1 MAHLINTD
9 NLKQEAGNIGNWAW
23 NTWLGNEMNNLV
35 GDNPY
40 LNVLGQLG
48 LNVTNTILNNVALKK
63 QINTSFR
70 TLDANIANKYKTIQ
84 QNFETKTGTLNGNP
98 FKITKA
104 PESNSL
110 ELIYKQTEIPELYNT
125 TNIPDETNF
134 AKNIPI
140 DNSIPK
146 VESSLDLSP
155 DILSKKSV
163 NTQTS
168 TGQQNTVTNN
178 VGSNL
183 VNGVA
188 GSVAGAGASI
198 LTNYLTNRVL
208 GNSKGAQITSGV
220 LGQGAGT
227 AAGAIV
233 SNALAGTAGT
243 TATNALSSAF
253 SSASGLATGGIGLTN
268 LALDVLDPVKKS
280 KAESAANI
288 ITGVGSLALTAA
300 IPGIGLPFDTLILAA
315 NVAGHLTGQKT
326 ENFTANRELLA
337 QAGSSYNSS
346 VNNILK
352 AESLAGQRYSGYNS
366 GGRHKADSNIYTG
379 HQEQKGLEK
388 VLSNI
393 GSLRDI
399 LASTAGLV
407 SQQRELE
414 SNGGFQNV
422 YTGKEGTILNKI
434 SYIDETPSIINELSY
449 IDETPS
455 IIEEFQ
461 DQLQSFKEGGSFN
474 IIPEGALH
482 ARLHHME
489 DADNLTKKG
498 IPVVDNNGEQQ
509 AEIERNEIIYRI
521 SVTKRLEELLKQYE
535 NDKYSQKEKD
545 QFAIEAGKL
554 LVQETLYNTVDN
566 TGIID
571 QVS

>member
-9 NLKQEAGNIGNWAW
+9 DLKQEAGNIGNWAW

-63 QINTSFR
+63 QSPTNVNFSY
-70 TLDANIANKYKTIQ
+70 NNANKLLTSL
-84 QNFETKTGTLNGNP
+84 NFSDYIK
-98 FKITKA
+98 
-104 PESNSL
+104 
-110 ELIYKQTEIPELYNT
+110 NT
-125 TNIPDETNF
+125 TQLTPPNQIQN
-134 AKNIPI
+134 N
-140 DNSIPK
+140 NSTTIS
-146 VESSLDLSP
+146 VNQNLLNQ
-155 DILSKKSV
+155 LKSV
-163 NTQTS
+163 GNNNLNLNTQQPTTQS
-168 TGQQNTVTNN
+168 NN
-178 VGSNL
+178 INSNL
-183 VNGVA
+183 INGA
-188 GSVAGAGASI
+188 IGSVAGTGASM
-198 LTNYLTNRVL
+198 LTNYLASRAL
-208 GNSKGAQITSGV
+208 GNSKGAQMISGT

-227 AAGAIV
+227 AAGTVV

-243 TATNALSSAF
+243 TTTNALSSAF
-253 SSASGLATGGIGLTN
+253 TSTSGLVSGGIGLTN
-268 LALDVLDPVKKS
+268 LALDVLDPLKKS
-280 KAESAANI
+280 RAESAANI
-288 ITGVGSLALTAA
+288 ITGVGGLALTTLT
-300 IPGIGLPFDTLILAA
+300 PGVGLPFAAATLAA
-315 NVAGHLTGQKT
+315 NAVGHLTGQKT

-346 VNNILK
+346 INNILK

-399 LASTAGLV
+399 LTSTTGLV

-414 SNGGFQNV
+414 SNGGFQSI
-422 YTGKEGTILNKI
+422 YTGKEGTVLNKI
-434 SYIDETPSIINELSY
+434 SYIDEAPTYINEA
-449 IDETPS
+449 PS

-509 AEIERNEIIYRI
+509 AEIERCELIIRL
-521 SVTKRLEELLKQYE
+521 SVTKYLEELAKE
-535 NDKYSQKEKD
+535 GTDKA
-545 QFAIEAGKL
+545 AIEAGKL
-554 LVQETLYNTVDN
+554 LVNEILYNTVDN
-566 TGIID
+566 TI
-571 QVS
+571 

>member
-9 NLKQEAGNIGNWAW
+9 DLKQEAGNIGNWAW

-48 LNVTNTILNNVALKK
+48 LNVTNTILNDVALKK
-63 QINTSFR
+63 QINTNNTSFR
-70 TLDANIANKYKTIQ
+70 TLDANIANKTIQ
-84 QNFETKTGTLNGNP
+84 QNFEATKGTLNGNP
-98 FKITKA
+98 FKIK
-104 PESNSL
+104 NN
-110 ELIYKQTEIPELYNT
+110 ELSIQQIDKWNQLSELYGST
-125 TNIPDETNF
+125 DIPKGTNF
-134 AKNIPI
+134 AALN
-140 DNSIPK
+140 DIPK

-155 DILSKKSV
+155 NNLSFKKSV
-163 NTQTS
+163 NTQTP
-168 TGQQNTVTNN
+168 TGQQNTNTQSSNFS
-178 VGSNL
+178 SNL
-183 VNGVA
+183 VNGA
-188 GSVAGAGASI
+188 ASSAAGAVTGTLVNWGANK
-198 LTNYLTNRVL
+198 LL
-208 GNSKGAQITSGV
+208 GNSKGAQMTSGV
-220 LGQGAGT
+220 LSQGAGT

-253 SSASGLATGGIGLTN
+253 SSASGLAAGGIGVAN
-268 LALDVLDPVKKS
+268 LALDVFDPVKKS
-280 KAESAANI
+280 KLESGANI
-288 ITGVGSLALTAA
+288 ALGVGGLAVTAA
-300 IPGIGLPFDTLILAA
+300 IPAAGPFIAAAILAA
-315 NVAGHLTGQKT
+315 NAVGHLAGQKT

-352 AESLAGQRYSGYNS
+352 AESLAGQKYSGYNS
-366 GGRHKADSNIYTG
+366 GGRHKADKAIYTG
-379 HQEQKGLEK
+379 SQEQEGLEK
-388 VLSNI
+388 VLSNV

-399 LASTAGLV
+399 LASTAGLI

-422 YTGKEGTILNKI
+422 YTGKEGTVLNKI
-434 SYIDETPSIINELSY
+434 SYIDEAPTY
-449 IDETPS
+449 IDEAPS

-509 AEIERNEIIYRI
+509 AEIERNELILRL
-521 SVTKRLEELLKQYE
+521 SVTKYLEELAKE
-535 NDKYSQKEKD
+535 GTDKA
-545 QFAIEAGKL
+545 AIEAGKL
-554 LVQETLYNTVDN
+554 LVNEILYNTVDN
-566 TGIID
+566 TI
-571 QVS
+571 